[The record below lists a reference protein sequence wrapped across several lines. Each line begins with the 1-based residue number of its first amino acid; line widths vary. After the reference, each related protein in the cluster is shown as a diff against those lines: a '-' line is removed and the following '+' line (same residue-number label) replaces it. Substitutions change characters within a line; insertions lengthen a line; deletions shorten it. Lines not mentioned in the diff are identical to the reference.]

1 MKSNGYRVVMI
12 FLWLV
17 EVETAIERVA
27 VRVRQG
33 GHFVADEEIRRR
45 HAAGARNLFGLYRP
59 LIDSLRI
66 YDADLLPPTL
76 IAIRR
81 RNRVFLKQEETYRQL
96 ALFAEKQRERD
107 Q

>member
-1 MKSNGYRVVMI
+1 
-12 FLWLV
+12 
-17 EVETAIERVA
+17 
-27 VRVRQG
+27 
-33 GHFVADEEIRRR
+33 
-45 HAAGARNLFGLYRP
+45 